1 MSGLA
6 ALSECDRVILRAFY
20 GKSAMTSLF
29 YCYFTKRKDEKMKY
43 RKITALIFAVTLGLT
58 TLTACTKQ
66 SDEKATES
74 TVAQSSAVSSEEEK
88 DCCKEKESCCEDEEE
103 SDCCKDKEKSD
114 NSTEE
119 KSCCHKE
126 SDESSTPDCCKN
138 EESSEIPDCCEG

>member
-29 YCYFTKRKDEKMKY
+29 YCYFTKKKEEKMKY
-43 RKITALIFAVTLGLT
+43 RKITAIIFAVTLGLT

-66 SDEKATES
+66 SNEKATES
-74 TVAQSSAVSSEEEK
+74 TVAQFSAVSTEEK
-88 DCCKEKESCCEDEEE
+88 DCCHKDESCCEDSEKSDCCKEKEG
-103 SDCCKDKEKSD
+103 SD

-138 EESSEIPDCCEG
+138 EESSEIPDCCGG

>member
-29 YCYFTKRKDEKMKY
+29 YCYFTKRKEEKMKY

-88 DCCKEKESCCEDEEE
+88 DCCKEKKSCCEDEGTLRGRVTAKVGLRR
-103 SDCCKDKEKSD
+103 SAKADRLFYCAM
-114 NSTEE
+114 
-119 KSCCHKE
+119 
-126 SDESSTPDCCKN
+126 
-138 EESSEIPDCCEG
+138 